1 MTYQEIEA
9 FLKIVECSS
18 LTRAA
23 DSLHITQPALSKRLQ
38 LLEEELGYQLIIRQ
52 RGIKSI
58 TLTERGM
65 AFVPLAN
72 LWISSWND
80 ARALIHYEKNELF
93 CVSASDGPHLYIFS
107 DIYKQFIDAYPDV
120 HLRINTTSFP
130 EMVRGVEKG
139 ITHLAFTGAN
149 YYAQNTLIHPAYSE
163 KMYFVCRTG
172 ASYPDLVHPSNILC
186 RNFILSRYS
195 RDYYN
200 WFKYWFGNQGQAFV
214 EVDLIEQVKDLLL
227 SLHEKICTIVPVSV
241 AVDFE
246 KDPRLCVHRLS
257 APPPDRIIYY
267 IQNIKTSSPYTSV
280 FLNLLKQKLEGMQ
293 GISCLY

>member
-9 FLKIVECSS
+9 FLKIVEYAS
-18 LTRAA
+18 LTKAA
-23 DSLHITQPALSKRLQ
+23 DNLHITQPALSKRLQ
-38 LLEEELGYQLIIRQ
+38 LLEEELGYRLITRH

-58 TLTERGM
+58 TLTDRGI

-72 LWISSWND
+72 LWISAWND

-93 CVSASDGPHLYIFS
+93 CVSASDGPHLYILS
-107 DIYKQFIDAYPDV
+107 DIYKQFIADHPDV

-130 EMVRGVEKG
+130 EMARGVEKG
-139 ITHLAFTGAN
+139 TTHLAFTGAN
-149 YYAQNTLIHPAYSE
+149 YYAQNTLTHPAYSE
-163 KMYFVCRTG
+163 KMYFVCRAG
-172 ASYPDLVHPSNILC
+172 ASYPELVHPTNILC

-200 WFKYWFGNQGQAFV
+200 WFKYWFGTQGQAFV
-214 EVDLIEQVKDLLL
+214 EVDLIEQVRDLLL
-227 SLHEKICTIVPVSV
+227 SLHKEICTIVPVSI
-241 AVDFE
+241 AAE
-246 KDPRLCVHRLS
+246 LKKDPRLSVRSLS

-267 IQNIKTSSPYTSV
+267 IHNVNTSSPYTDV
-280 FLNLLKQKLEGMQ
+280 FLDLLRQKLEGMQ